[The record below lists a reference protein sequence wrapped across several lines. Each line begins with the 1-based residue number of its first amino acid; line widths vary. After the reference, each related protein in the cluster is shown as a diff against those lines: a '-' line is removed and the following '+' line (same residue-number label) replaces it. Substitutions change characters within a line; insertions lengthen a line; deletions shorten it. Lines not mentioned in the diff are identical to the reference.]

1 MEALK
6 LDLIWVALPI
16 QRYSDSEELRHV
28 QRLVLMLLK

>member
-6 LDLIWVALPI
+6 FDLIWVALRSKDTPI
-16 QRYSDSEELRHV
+16 PRNRRHV